1 MKLIENA
8 LYQEDIMNVVA
19 QPVPWNKLQDKTL
32 LISGATG
39 LVGSFF
45 DRCCHV
51 FEQGTEIEFVRFM
64 LLEEMRIRL
73 IKIRLLL

>member
-19 QPVPWNKLQDKTL
+19 QPVPWDKLQDKTL

-39 LVGSFF
+39 LVGSF
-45 DRCCHV
+45 
-51 FEQGTEIEFVRFM
+51 
-64 LLEEMRIRL
+64 L
-73 IKIRLLL
+73 